1 MAALVREPILD
12 GDQAQLF
19 RLGAA
24 TADTAVFQELGS
36 GDIARARARALSSEL
51 VLVLR
56 EDVAASFGNQL
67 SDSLVRGDTRSI
79 EPMSLLVLVVH
90 RSPTPRAALRDEK
103 RD

>member
-1 MAALVREPILD
+1 MAVLERVPILE

-24 TADTAVFQELGS
+24 TSETVVPQELGS
-36 GDIARARARALSSEL
+36 GDIARARALASKL

-56 EDVAASFGNQL
+56 KDVAASFGNQL
-67 SDSLVRGDTRSI
+67 GDSFVRGDTRSI
-79 EPMSLLVLVVH
+79 EPTSLLVLVVH